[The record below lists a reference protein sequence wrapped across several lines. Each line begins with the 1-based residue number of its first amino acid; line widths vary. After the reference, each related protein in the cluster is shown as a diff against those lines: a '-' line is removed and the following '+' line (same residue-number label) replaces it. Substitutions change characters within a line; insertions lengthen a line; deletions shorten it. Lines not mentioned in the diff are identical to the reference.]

1 MNKQWCP
8 ESARI
13 SSQTTQTNTAGDRQE
28 REKRTLKRMVK
39 CKERQRKKKPSVRLK
54 TQHYSTQQ
62 QERDGK
68 QEEKQQIG
76 RRLKE

>member
-1 MNKQWCP
+1 MNKQRCP

-13 SSQTTQTNTAGDRQE
+13 SSQTTQTNTAGDRQK
-28 REKRTLKRMVK
+28 REKMVK

-62 QERDGK
+62 RERDGK
-68 QEEKQQIG
+68 QEEKQQTG
-76 RRLKE
+76 RRLKD

>member
-8 ESARI
+8 ESAGI
-13 SSQTTQTNTAGDRQE
+13 SSQTTQTNTAGDRQK

-62 QERDGK
+62 RERDGK
-68 QEEKQQIG
+68 REEKQQIG
-76 RRLKE
+76 RRLKD